1 MQHSRALSG
10 HLQNVDRLLQLQRCR
25 LRCME
30 EGYRA
35 QLEELQEEFETERYR
50 GGGGGVEG
58 GWWWH
63 PLRIVGPQ
71 HIAARGG
78 VGVGKGCRSPP
89 AQPPCRGGA

>member
-1 MQHSRALSG
+1 MVTDLEEAEVQHSRALSG

-50 GGGGGVEG
+50 GGVEGWRGDGGGTRCASWALSTSQLVE
-58 GWWWH
+58 
-63 PLRIVGPQ
+63 V
-71 HIAARGG
+71 
-78 VGVGKGCRSPP
+78 
-89 AQPPCRGGA
+89 

>member
-1 MQHSRALSG
+1 MTDLEEAEVQHSRALSG

-50 GGGGGVEG
+50 GGDGGGTRCASWALSTSQLVE
-58 GWWWH
+58 
-63 PLRIVGPQ
+63 V
-71 HIAARGG
+71 
-78 VGVGKGCRSPP
+78 
-89 AQPPCRGGA
+89 